1 MDWKLVAGDRE
12 RFRAAVQSQWVKL
25 TDAHLETIAD
35 SRMELTARIRAVY
48 GISQE
53 QAEKQVT
60 AWAKRATALAGGPPP
75 S

>member
-1 MDWKLVAGDRE
+1 MEWNLFADDRA
-12 RFRAAVQSQWVKL
+12 RFKAAVQGQWAKL
-25 TDAHLETIAD
+25 TDAHLETIAGN
-35 SRMELTARIRAVY
+35 RMELTARIRAVY

-60 AWAKRATALAGGPPP
+60 AWARRATALAEGPAQ